1 MYLSQLFLNNFR
13 NYSEEYVQ
21 FNPNL
26 NLIIGDNAQGKTNL
40 LEAIYLL
47 GTGNSHRTNINSE
60 LVNWEQ
66 NGFYLKGELIKET
79 QDYKLEIK
87 MKGRSKEIRV
97 NNNQLDKN
105 SDLLGYLNVIIF
117 SPEDLELVK
126 GSPSRRRKFI
136 NLELSQIQPYYKHS
150 LKEYDQVVKQRNQL
164 LKKIRDRNAPQNML
178 DVWDQ
183 QLVDLGTKVI
193 VKRLAAL
200 EKLKVLARLMQR
212 KLTNGAESL
221 KLSYDSK
228 LNISDNSSAEE
239 IKDKFSSY
247 VKQKRD
253 KEIERGV
260 TTVGPHRDDISL
272 IVNDVDV
279 RKYGSQGQQRTTALA
294 LKLSEL
300 EFMKSE
306 IGEYPVLLLDD
317 VFSELDDK
325 RSNYLFNTIKNKIQT
340 FITNTNLK
348 RLKDLEQEHSIY
360 RIKAGSVIGVN

>member
-13 NYSEEYVQ
+13 NYTEEYLQ

-26 NLIIGDNAQGKTNL
+26 NLIVGENAQGKTNL

-47 GTGNSHRTNINSE
+47 GTGDSHRTNINSE
-60 LVNWEQ
+60 LVNWDQ
-66 NGFYLKGELIKET
+66 DGFYLKGELIKET

-87 MKGRSKEIRV
+87 LKGRSKEIRV
-97 NNNQLDKN
+97 NNNRLEKN
-105 SDLLGYLNVIIF
+105 SDLLGYLNIIIF
-117 SPEDLELVK
+117 SPEDLKLVK

-136 NLELSQIQPYYKHS
+136 NLELSQIKPYYKHT

-164 LKKIRDRNAPQNML
+164 LKKIRDANAPQKML
-178 DVWDQ
+178 EVWDQ
-183 QLVDLGTKVI
+183 QLIDLGTKVI
-193 VKRLAAL
+193 VNRLEAI
-200 EKLKVLARLMQR
+200 EKLKGLARLMQR
-212 KLTNGAESL
+212 KLTDGAENL
-221 KLSYDSK
+221 KMEYDSK
-228 LNISDNSSAEE
+228 LDINQTSSKKE
-239 IKDKFSSY
+239 IKTKFRATLE
-247 VKQKRD
+247 QKKS

-260 TTVGPHRDDISL
+260 TTIGPHRDDISL
-272 IVNDVDV
+272 VVNEIDV

-317 VFSELDDK
+317 VFSELDNK
-325 RSNYLFNTIKNKIQT
+325 RSQYLLDTIKDKIQT

-348 RLKDLEQEHSIY
+348 RLSNLKQRHNTY
-360 RIKAGSVIGVN
+360 RIKNGSVTEVN